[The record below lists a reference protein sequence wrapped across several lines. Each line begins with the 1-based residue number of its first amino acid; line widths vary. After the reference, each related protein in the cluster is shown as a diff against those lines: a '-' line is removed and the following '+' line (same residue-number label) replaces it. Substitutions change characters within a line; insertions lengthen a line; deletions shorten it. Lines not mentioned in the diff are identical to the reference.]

1 MPQNAGDDK
10 AAGNDKAPPALPT
23 VTPLLFRNKHDN
35 STTLTNVVLLFH
47 GARPQSA
54 RSSAT
59 PGHTTLPMV
68 CSVLAGAPAGTVVV
82 LFECRALADDPSVAG
97 EPRRLDLG
105 QISKALAQAVQ
116 TVVPPLLEGRDSVRI
131 PQSNKNG
138 WFPTSPKGS
147 RVVVPEE
154 DQLPNLFG
162 SVRDWQHGKRAAR
175 GGGMLDRDMLETL
188 FTSGDWDG
196 SGTLD
201 RDEAIRCLEAAAQ
214 LEPQRWFEE
223 VYAHLA
229 AQPDSMISLEDF
241 MSLADGPS
249 PSQAAP
255 SPKGAA
261 AKGAATKG
269 AAAKGAAAKG
279 AAAKGA
285 AAKGKK
291 PAAEPARPRV
301 SVISVREGCWLALK
315 LLHHGLLSQISD
327 LILVAPVVCRFMGPM
342 EQPIQVPTL
351 LLYGARDAAVLADA
365 GSADPKQSW
374 ERLVSR
380 DMLLVHKLEG
390 VNGPTMEL
398 QPDASCSTKSQPK
411 LAAGRTVGSA
421 ARELCGAIAGFM
433 EWSQE
438 PRMVEP
444 AVGQMASADTL
455 VDVTS
460 EFELSVP
467 CNKNCGNP

>member
-1 MPQNAGDDK
+1 MSQNAGDDK
-10 AAGNDKAPPALPT
+10 AAGKRGKDPPSLPT

-54 RSSAT
+54 RSTAT
-59 PGHTTLPMV
+59 PGQTTLPLV

-131 PQSNKNG
+131 PRSGANG

-154 DQLPNLFG
+154 DQLPNLFS

-196 SGTLD
+196 SGTLS

-229 AQPDSMISLEDF
+229 AQPDSMITLEEF
-241 MSLADGPS
+241 MSLADGPPS

-255 SPKGAA
+255 SPSKGAA
-261 AKGAATKG
+261 AKGR
-269 AAAKGAAAKG
+269 
-279 AAAKGA
+279 

-291 PAAEPARPRV
+291 PAGAAAPRV

-342 EQPIQVPTL
+342 EQPLQVPTL

-365 GSADPKQSW
+365 GSADPNQSW
-374 ERLVSR
+374 EQLVSS

-390 VNGPTMEL
+390 VNGPTM
-398 QPDASCSTKSQPK
+398 
-411 LAAGRTVGSA
+411 
-421 ARELCGAIAGFM
+421 
-433 EWSQE
+433 
-438 PRMVEP
+438 
-444 AVGQMASADTL
+444 
-455 VDVTS
+455 
-460 EFELSVP
+460 
-467 CNKNCGNP
+467 